1 MSKRCRLFSFALAL
15 MAGAATF
22 AVPTVGQAT
31 LLDFQLT
38 ENGAAGNLPETFT
51 SFLPSI
57 VGGAAA
63 TNFSFSVT
71 APTQPTANQGDTIE
85 LDLLA
90 PAGLQ
95 FVFATPAGGN
105 GGISFSLGNL
115 AGGGNVQA
123 TGTTS
128 VTGEGGSG
136 TISTQPIMNNLITLN
151 GGWEASVSFQITG
164 TVSFTQL
171 SVRYVLPLG
180 VTFALT
186 PLSESANAVVDVFG
200 TTTDPGSF
208 VSLQP
213 IPAAVPEPASLAL
226 LGTALAG
233 LGLIRRRRR
242 KDV

>member
-1 MSKRCRLFSFALAL
+1 MPNRCRLVSIAL
-15 MAGAATF
+15 MAGAA
-22 AVPTVGQAT
+22 AVGAPTVGQAT

-38 ENGAAGNLPETFT
+38 ASGAAGNLPETF
-51 SFLPSI
+51 SPFLPPPP
-57 VGGAAA
+57 VGGTAA

-123 TGTTS
+123 TGMTS

-171 SVRYVLPLG
+171 SVQYVLPLG

-208 VSLQP
+208 VSLEA
-213 IPAAVPEPASLAL
+213 IPAAVPEPASVVL

-242 KDV
+242 LV